1 MRDSATAS
9 KRKRKSAIEQL
20 RSKRGLQREWEG
32 MAEEPNPGSDAP
44 APDPAMMEQLMK
56 AMGGGGGSGGGEG
69 GGGGM
74 DMAALQAML
83 GGLGGGGGGL
93 GGGPEAEMRRQAQAN
108 QAAQA
113 EKNSGE
119 ADGGADGKAYKWEQT
134 SKVCATSPTD
144 GEVAPPSPPPLTPFI
159 VPSAVRRERD
169 HCPLPAQDA
178 GHEEGR
184 QGHLQG

>member
-1 MRDSATAS
+1 MRDSATG
-9 KRKRKSAIEQL
+9 EQKEKKL
-20 RSKRGLQREWEG
+20 DWARPEERVGT
-32 MAEEPNPGSDAP
+32 MAEAPNPGSDAP

-119 ADGGADGKAYKWEQT
+119 ADDGADGKAYTWEQT
-134 SKVCATSPTD
+134 IKVCCHFSH
-144 GEVAPPSPPPLTPFI
+144 
-159 VPSAVRRERD
+159 R
-169 HCPLPAQDA
+169 
-178 GHEEGR
+178 
-184 QGHLQG
+184 

>member
-1 MRDSATAS
+1 M
-9 KRKRKSAIEQL
+9 I
-20 RSKRGLQREWEG
+20 G
-32 MAEEPNPGSDAP
+32 GS
-44 APDPAMMEQLMK
+44 
-56 AMGGGGGSGGGEG
+56 GGSGGGEG

-134 SKVCATSPTD
+134 SKYGESEIIVRFPLKTPVTKKDVKVTFKAKALLVVVAGEELLSGATFGTVSVDDSTWCLVEK
-144 GEVAPPSPPPLTPFI
+144 GSE
-159 VPSAVRRERD
+159 
-169 HCPLPAQDA
+169 
-178 GHEEGR
+178 
-184 QGHLQG
+184 LQLLLGLALDEKWTSLLAA